1 MKNTQIEKAN
11 EDIKKAFDS
20 IQRLKKIIL
29 MVQNDDKICMNKYE
43 KLSEMQSDLL
53 DMSLNLRK

>member
-43 KLSEMQSDLL
+43 KLSEMQSELL

>member
-20 IQRLKKIIL
+20 IQRLKRIIL
-29 MVQNDDKICMNKYE
+29 MVQNDDKICMDKWE
-43 KLSEMQSDLL
+43 RLSQMQTDLL
-53 DMSLNLRK
+53 DISLNLRK

>member
-29 MVQNDDKICMNKYE
+29 MVQNDDKICMDKYE
-43 KLSEMQSDLL
+43 RLSDMQTDLL
-53 DMSLNLRK
+53 DISLNLRK